1 MGVPRLCDL
10 PPRGPCLGAQ
20 HNCLPPV
27 LLLIREAQH
36 CSRRGVLEA
45 MSSVLCF
52 PGIPSCDRELTASQ
66 HSPRYCQAGAVPMP
80 AIHSTPNPS
89 VSSHRTSG
97 FSSSCLL
104 SIGRK
109 ILTFFLEFGFM
120 EIIDVASISKIKPS

>member
-1 MGVPRLCDL
+1 MVGAPRLCDL
-10 PPRGPCLGAQ
+10 PPRGPCLGSQ

-27 LLLIREAQH
+27 LLLVREAQH
-36 CSRRGVLEA
+36 CSWRGVLEA

-66 HSPRYCQAGAVPMP
+66 HSPRYCQTGAVPMP
-80 AIHSTPNPS
+80 AFHSTPNP

-104 SIGRK
+104 FIGRK
-109 ILTFFLEFGFM
+109 ILTLFLEFGLM
-120 EIIDVASISKIKPS
+120 KIIDVVSISKIKPS